1 MRRKAVI
8 EKVTWKMFL
17 GRREKKKKGKEKK
30 KNFSLWISW
39 FLKKKKKKKKKN
51 QVSFKFLE
59 MVGNNFLLFKMKAIL
74 LIYFSHTLNRSLESA
89 KKFEV

>member
-17 GRREKKKKGKEKK
+17 GSSVSKETGLEEIKD
-30 KNFSLWISW
+30 FSLWVTW
-39 FLKKKKKKKKKN
+39 VLQKKKKKKN

>member
-17 GRREKKKKGKEKK
+17 GSSVSKETGLEEIKD
-30 KNFSLWISW
+30 FSLWVTW
-39 FLKKKKKKKKKN
+39 VLQKKKKN

>member
-17 GRREKKKKGKEKK
+17 GSSVSKETGLEEIKD
-30 KNFSLWISW
+30 FSLWVTW
-39 FLKKKKKKKKKN
+39 VLQKKKN

>member
-1 MRRKAVI
+1 MGFA
-8 EKVTWKMFL
+8 
-17 GRREKKKKGKEKK
+17 
-30 KNFSLWISW
+30 
-39 FLKKKKKKKKKN
+39 KKKN